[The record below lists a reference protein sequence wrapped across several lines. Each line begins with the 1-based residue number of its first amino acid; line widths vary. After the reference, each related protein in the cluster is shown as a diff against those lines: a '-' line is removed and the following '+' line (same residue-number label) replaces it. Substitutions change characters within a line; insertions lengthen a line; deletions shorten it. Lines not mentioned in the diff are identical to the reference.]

1 MMKQLL
7 LIASL
12 IASTPL
18 FAEPLNYQR
27 IDFQTEVEKE
37 IPNDLLT
44 ATLSV
49 ELNNKNPSLLAKDL
63 TTITNDSLKL
73 GSNYSSVKLTSG
85 NQQTYPIY
93 NEKNK
98 LD

>member
-1 MMKQLL
+1 MKQFL
-7 LIASL
+7 LITSL

-44 ATLSV
+44 ITLH
-49 ELNNKNPSLLAKDL
+49 DDF
-63 TTITNDSLKL
+63 TIGFIEYASKIFNSFMQYCIIFLFI
-73 GSNYSSVKLTSG
+73 
-85 NQQTYPIY
+85 P
-93 NEKNK
+93 
-98 LD
+98 